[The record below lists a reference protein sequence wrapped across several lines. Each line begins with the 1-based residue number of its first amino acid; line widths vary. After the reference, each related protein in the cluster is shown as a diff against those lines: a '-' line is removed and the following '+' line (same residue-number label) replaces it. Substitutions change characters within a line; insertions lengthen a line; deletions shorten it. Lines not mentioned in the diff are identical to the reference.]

1 MPLEFSCSYKE
12 LGKYRQEFLCL
23 ILFAYLGVVLLV
35 ENTDKPRRPAN
46 KQSTGNKSTTSRSN
60 ASSAGHRDTSGAASR
75 SHSDS
80 KPRAHSGTGRST
92 EHKTGGSGNRQ
103 GQSGPSRQGQSGA
116 RPQYRQG
123 QQGQSSQRP
132 AGTNSTQRS
141 SDGSRAPYAK
151 RTPAEAPA
159 DKSQDVGDIGL
170 VDDEPVTNVK
180 VHLPKKSDTNYTMS
194 YRGSSQKSAGKSSPN
209 RQNKKNN
216 TGKPAREAFKKQP
229 MLNTHKISPFKYDMN
244 EVLSQSS
251 MDPSMASGFL
261 ASVIAKASRI
271 STKEAKDYARSFLD
285 EGNLSKEEYDKICR
299 LMDKYSKY
307 R

>member
-1 MPLEFSCSYKE
+1 MM
-12 LGKYRQEFLCL
+12 
-23 ILFAYLGVVLLV
+23 LFASLGVVLLV

-46 KQSTGNKSTTSRSN
+46 KQSTGTRPATGRSN
-60 ASSAGHRDTSGAASR
+60 APSAGHRDTSGTASH
-75 SHSDS
+75 SYSDS
-80 KPRAHSGTGRST
+80 KPRTYTGAGRST
-92 EHKTGGSGNRQ
+92 EHKTGVSGSRQ
-103 GQSGPSRQGQSGA
+103 GQTGPSRQGRSGA

-123 QQGQSSQRP
+123 QTGQSSSRP
-132 AGTNSTQRS
+132 VRTYSAQKP
-141 SDGSRAPYAK
+141 SDAARTPYAK
-151 RTPAEAPA
+151 RTPAEVPA
-159 DKSQDVGDIGL
+159 DKPQDVGDIGL
-170 VDDEPVTNVK
+170 VDDEPVSNVK

-194 YRGSSQKSAGKSSPN
+194 YRGSSQKSAGRSSPN

-216 TGKPAREAFKKQP
+216 SGRPAKEAFKKQP

-244 EVLSQSS
+244 EILSQSS